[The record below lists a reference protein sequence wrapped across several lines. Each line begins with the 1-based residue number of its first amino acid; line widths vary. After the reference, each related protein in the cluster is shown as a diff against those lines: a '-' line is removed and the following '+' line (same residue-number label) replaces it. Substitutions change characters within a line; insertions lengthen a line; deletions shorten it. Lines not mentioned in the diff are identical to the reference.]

1 MTIGEVILVIALT
14 LEGAL
19 MLTGSAPSGVRLL
32 GKKPE

>member
-1 MTIGEVILVIALT
+1 MTIGEVILVIALI

-19 MLTGSAPSGVRLL
+19 VLTTSAPSGVHLL